1 MIPARKPEFFP
12 VPAGRPIRRSVPLA
26 ALVLAALLGACAV
39 PLVTESEL
47 ATESGRYFEERRQV
61 EPISTDGNLRR
72 YVNCVVDAIV
82 AELPEPYRSKEWD
95 VEIFDEPEEVQAFAM
110 TGGRIGVY
118 TGIFKAAREQDQL
131 GAVIGH
137 EVAHV
142 TEQHALKRVN
152 RELTTRGAVM
162 AGTAVLGGGYAM
174 GQILS
179 MGAQLGLSLPYSRGN
194 ETEADTV
201 GLKYMAQAG
210 FNPRAAIQL
219 WKNMEE
225 VSKLAPPQF
234 LSTHPSGDTRI
245 QDLIRQLP
253 EALALYNQ
261 AQAEGRRP
269 DCGP

>member
-1 MIPARKPEFFP
+1 
-12 VPAGRPIRRSVPLA
+12 
-26 ALVLAALLGACAV
+26 
-39 PLVTESEL
+39 
-47 ATESGRYFEERRQV
+47 
-61 EPISTDGNLRR
+61 
-72 YVNCVVDAIV
+72 
-82 AELPEPYRSKEWD
+82 
-95 VEIFDEPEEVQAFAM
+95 
-110 TGGRIGVY
+110 
-118 TGIFKAAREQDQL
+118 
-131 GAVIGH
+131 
-137 EVAHV
+137 
-142 TEQHALKRVN
+142 
-152 RELTTRGAVM
+152 M

-219 WKNMEE
+219 WKNMDE

-234 LSTHPSGDTRI
+234 MSTHPSGDTRV
-245 QDLIRQLP
+245 QELIRQLP